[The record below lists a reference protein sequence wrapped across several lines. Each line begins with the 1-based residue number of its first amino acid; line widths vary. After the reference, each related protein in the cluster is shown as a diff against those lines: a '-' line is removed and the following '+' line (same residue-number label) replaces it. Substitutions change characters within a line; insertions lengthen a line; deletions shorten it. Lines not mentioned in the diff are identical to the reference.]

1 MGFVPAGTEQGIAVM
16 EEAITAADAA
26 RTLWGWPVIRD
37 PAEMRT
43 GAMDNCR
50 APRPPVRAAQ
60 AVSSDSRWVEPEVRR
75 IEALLARAIRPQ
87 EVDPAAAE
95 AGLERA
101 AECARTLGLP
111 VFELRCLLDLKSL
124 LGPSRQRLDV
134 DSRIEELAYVRDVDR
149 RAESAVRTR
158 APSLYLE
165 QG

>member
-1 MGFVPAGTEQGIAVM
+1 M
-16 EEAITAADAA
+16 
-26 RTLWGWPVIRD
+26 
-37 PAEMRT
+37 
-43 GAMDNCR
+43 
-50 APRPPVRAAQ
+50 RAAQ

-75 IEALLARAIRPQ
+75 IEALLTRDLRPQ
-87 EVDPAAAE
+87 EPKAAE

-134 DSRIEELAYVRDVDR
+134 DSRIDELAYVRNVDR